1 MKTVLI
7 AVHQGFAARF
17 LLRTGILGELRRAG
31 VRVVVL
37 TPNHDEDYIRAELE
51 DEGVALEPLRA
62 ASLPAGS
69 RLWSLTFFLRQFT
82 LAGGHRAATLQGRYA
97 NHRRALLRER
107 PVVGRVVQLTL
118 ELLWRSA
125 PLRRALAG
133 LEARLLLPRPHDDV
147 FERHRPDL
155 VVTTSPGWFLPDAV
169 VLGEAR
175 RRGIGTAAAI
185 MAWDNPTS
193 KGYRCVEPDLVI
205 AWSQKMAGELADLHD
220 LRRARIAVGG
230 VPHFDVYVN
239 RDELLPRERLFEDAG
254 LDPQR
259 RLVFFAARSP
269 SSFGHNLAVAR
280 ALADAVESGA
290 AGLPAQLVVRP
301 HPINLRA
308 DHRDSLDAWRRL
320 AAEHPHVHLDVPEIM
335 SERLYCDMSP
345 RDTRR
350 LASLVTHCDVLVNAF
365 STTTLEAF
373 LVDRPVVLVSADA
386 AGPGPGGASEPRRFE
401 EDTHIQALV
410 DRGAARVAGSL
421 DELVDLV
428 RLYLERPELDREAR
442 VAAAEEECGP
452 ADGRS
457 ALRVAGELLELLD
470 AAPTAGDERRPAA
483 AAAIR
488 R

>member
-1 MKTVLI
+1 VRTVFI

-17 LLRTGILGELRRAG
+17 LLRTGILEELRRAG
-31 VRVVVL
+31 ARVVVL
-37 TPNHDEDYIRAELE
+37 TPNHDEEYIRAELE
-51 DEGVALEPLRA
+51 DEGVVLEPLRA
-62 ASLPAGS
+62 PGLPTGS

-82 LAGGHRAATLQGRYA
+82 LARGHRAATLQGRYA
-97 NHRRALLRER
+97 NHRRVLLTER
-107 PVVGRVVQLTL
+107 PLVGRVVQLGL

-133 LEARLLLPRPHDDV
+133 FEARFLLPRLHDDL

-169 VLGEAR
+169 VLNEAR
-175 RRGIGTAAAI
+175 RRGVRTAAAI

-193 KGYRCVEPDLVI
+193 KGYRCVEPDLVV
-205 AWSQKMAGELADLHD
+205 AWSQKMADELAQLHD

-230 VPHFDVYVN
+230 VPHFDIYVN
-239 RDELLPRERLFEDAG
+239 RGELLPRERLFEEAG

-269 SSFGHNLAVAR
+269 SSFGHNLAVAQ
-280 ALADAVESGA
+280 ALAEAIERGA
-290 AGLPAQLVVRP
+290 TGAPAQLVVRP

-308 DHRDSLDAWRRL
+308 DHRGSLDAWHQL
-320 AAEHPHVHLDVPEIM
+320 AAEHPNVHLDVPEIM

-350 LASLVTHCDVLVNAF
+350 LASLLAHCDVLVNAF

-421 DELVDLV
+421 DELVELV
-428 RLYLERPELDREAR
+428 RLYLEQPELDRDAR
-442 VAAAEEECGP
+442 LAAALVECGP
-452 ADGRS
+452 ADGR
-457 ALRVAGELLELLD
+457 AAVRVAAELL
-470 AAPTAGDERRPAA
+470 R
-483 AAAIR
+483 
-488 R
+488 